1 MVSLFKHQK
10 NRNTLI
16 ICEDSLTSSV
26 FDLMKY
32 LPDHLIHKVLR
43 NSLFHNKLPSDLG
56 NLEQISF
63 WDKWNASNTSN
74 SSYVEPDVFMRF
86 EKVDIILEAKR
97 YDFNQQYKDQMVNE
111 LVSYCNE
118 YHSDNKDL
126 LFIEVGGLNSLED
139 EEDYVLQHFDNK
151 KVKICKT
158 TWSKL
163 LDTFVYLRNEMAYKV
178 YTNELHIIRL
188 LDDIISAFELH
199 QFYKLK
205 WLSEMNSSQIT
216 RTDFPKFSYLPVSS
230 RKWLKGINP
239 QFTINN
245 KIKKLFDYA

>member
-10 NRNTLI
+10 NKNTLI
-16 ICEDSLTSSV
+16 ICEDSLTSGV

-32 LPDHLIHKVLR
+32 LPNELLQKVLR
-43 NSLFHNKLPSDLG
+43 NSLFHNKVPNDLG
-56 NLEQISF
+56 NLEQVSF
-63 WDKWNASNTSN
+63 WDKWDASNTSN
-74 SSYVEPDVFMRF
+74 TNYVEPDVFMRF
-86 EKVDIILEAKR
+86 ENVDIILEAKR

-118 YHSDNKDL
+118 YYSDNKQL
-126 LFIEVGGLNSLED
+126 IFIEVGGLNSLED
-139 EEDYVLQHFDNK
+139 EDDYQLQNFNNK

-163 LDTFVYLRNEMAYKV
+163 LDTYVYMRNEISSREN
-178 YTNELHIIRL
+178 TNESHIIRL
-188 LDDIISAFELH
+188 LDDIIYAFELH

-205 WLSEMNSSQIT
+205 WLSEIKKSDISKST
-216 RTDFPKFSYLPVSS
+216 FPKFSYLPISS
-230 RKWLKGINP
+230 HKWLIGLNSDVK
-239 QFTINN
+239 INN